1 MPKCASCDERLM
13 PFAKGDALD
22 HGYPCLCDK
31 CMVKWQ
37 AACSQ
42 MCHICS
48 NTAAE
53 CSCMPRKKTFTQ
65 PYIPSLFF
73 YHPDTEKTESKV
85 IYSLKHKRNTDL
97 FEFISL
103 ELFQKIEALIAE
115 LEIDSCECIVTYI
128 PRTRRALVKNGFD
141 QGELLCR
148 SVAARLG
155 IPHANLFVREGGAEQ
170 KKLSRAARKR
180 NADRAIYANTELKR
194 VKGFD
199 YAKNIGELIGDKT
212 VIIIEDVITT
222 GATVERA
229 IRCLKNAGAGR
240 VLVCAVAR
248 SEISTDEKK
257 RPEKKS

>member
-1 MPKCASCDERLM
+1 M
-13 PFAKGDALD
+13 
-22 HGYPCLCDK
+22 
-31 CMVKWQ
+31 
-37 AACSQ
+37 
-42 MCHICS
+42 
-48 NTAAE
+48 
-53 CSCMPRKKTFTQ
+53 
-65 PYIPSLFF
+65 
-73 YHPDTEKTESKV
+73 
-85 IYSLKHKRNTDL
+85 
-97 FEFISL
+97 
-103 ELFQKIEALIAE
+103 
-115 LEIDSCECIVTYI
+115 
-128 PRTRRALVKNGFD
+128 VKNGFD

-155 IPHANLFVREGGAEQ
+155 IAHANLFVREGGAEQ

-199 YAKNIGELIGDKT
+199 YAKNIGELVGDKT

-248 SEISTDEKK
+248 SEISTDKKK
-257 RPEKKS
+257 RSEKKS